1 MVFYSYDALHLS
13 GKSTISY
20 FVQIYSMHVKERGI
34 LSLIFDYSYF
44 KGEMLNFK
52 PQKSTFSVKKS
63 SLPVLKVPNI
73 GVVNQL
79 YHI

>member
-1 MVFYSYDALHLS
+1 
-13 GKSTISY
+13 
-20 FVQIYSMHVKERGI
+20 MHVKERGI

-44 KGEMLNFK
+44 KVEMLNFK

-63 SLPVLKVPNI
+63 LLPVLKVPNI
-73 GVVNQL
+73 AVVNQL